1 MAQEVAQRVPSAV
14 VRGVDGY
21 LQVDYGQL
29 GIEFLTF
36 DEWTARNAGQTL
48 N

>member
-1 MAQEVAQRVPSAV
+1 VARRIPSAIE
-14 VRGVDGY
+14 RGADGY
-21 LQVDYGQL
+21 LQVDCGQL

-36 DEWTARNAGQTL
+36 DEWTARNVARER